1 MKSKTPG
8 ILIFDVGRT
17 NKKCLLFDQSLRVV
31 LEQSVSI
38 PDITDD
44 DGFPAEDLQGI
55 AAWLK
60 KMLVLF
66 LDHDEFEVVAINNSA
81 HGAALVHLNNENIPV
96 GNLYNY
102 LKPFSDALHKL
113 FNQKYGDEMVCARET
128 ASPILGNLNSGM
140 QLWMIK
146 NEKPELFEQ
155 IKTSLHLPQYVTWV
169 LAEKKFTDLTSIGC
183 HTMLWDFSK
192 NDYHTWVKL
201 EELDKLFPPLSKPD
215 EAALLNYR
223 GRSIPVGPG
232 LHDSSSALL
241 PYLELIQ
248 EPFLLISTGS
258 WNINLNPFNDES
270 LTDEELAADCL
281 CFLTPAGKQVKASRL
296 IAGLMHDE
304 AVRKIAEKYN
314 CADDFFKGITFDPAF
329 NPGLVDQ
336 NAQESSS
343 QAYHRL
349 IFGLVERQSVSAWLA
364 IGNSGVKKIFV
375 DGGFSKNL
383 IFMNYLVRVFPDHEI
398 YSTSL
403 AQASS
408 LGAAMVFRNKL
419 TSNQFDSALLNIKR
433 FGA

>member
-1 MKSKTPG
+1 MKSKTPV

-81 HGAALVHLNNENIPV
+81 HGAALVHLNDQNIPV

-113 FNQKYGDEMVCARET
+113 FNLKHGDEMLCARET

-146 NEKPELFEQ
+146 NQKPELFEQ

-192 NDYHTWVKL
+192 NDYHTWVKH
-201 EELDKLFPPLSKPD
+201 EQFDKLFAPLAKPD

-232 LHDSSSALL
+232 LHDSSAALL
-241 PYLELIQ
+241 PYLELIHD
-248 EPFLLISTGS
+248 PFLLISTG
-258 WNINLNPFNDES
+258 
-270 LTDEELAADCL
+270 
-281 CFLTPAGKQVKASRL
+281 
-296 IAGLMHDE
+296 
-304 AVRKIAEKYN
+304 KIGRAH
-314 CADDFFKGITFDPAF
+314 
-329 NPGLVDQ
+329 V
-336 NAQESSS
+336 
-343 QAYHRL
+343 
-349 IFGLVERQSVSAWLA
+349 
-364 IGNSGVKKIFV
+364 
-375 DGGFSKNL
+375 
-383 IFMNYLVRVFPDHEI
+383 
-398 YSTSL
+398 
-403 AQASS
+403 
-408 LGAAMVFRNKL
+408 
-419 TSNQFDSALLNIKR
+419 
-433 FGA
+433 

>member
-1 MKSKTPG
+1 MKSKTPV

-44 DGFPAEDLQGI
+44 DGFPAEDLQAI
-55 AAWLK
+55 SEWLK
-60 KMLVLF
+60 KMLVFF

-81 HGAALVHLNNENIPV
+81 HGAAFVHLNDQNIPV

-113 FNQKYGDEMVCARET
+113 FNLKHGNEMLCARET

-146 NEKPELFEQ
+146 NQKPELFEQ

-201 EELDKLFPPLSKPD
+201 EQLDKLFPTLSKPD

-241 PYLELIQ
+241 PYLELIHD
-248 EPFLLISTGS
+248 PFLLISTGS
-258 WNINLNPFNDES
+258 WNINLNPFNDEP
-270 LTDEELAADCL
+270 LTDDELAADCL

-314 CADDFFKGITFDPAF
+314 CADDFFKGIEFDPEF

-336 NAQESSS
+336 SAQESLS

-383 IFMNYLVRVFPDHEI
+383 IFMNYLVQAFPDHEI
-398 YSTSL
+398 YTTSL